1 MQVLYFFERI
11 RNPFLD
17 FLMSVLT
24 HLGEETVLVA
34 LALVFL
40 WCINKR
46 EGYYLLSVSF
56 AGLVVNQF
64 LKIVCRIPRPW
75 VKDPN
80 FTIVESARAEATGY
94 SFPSGHT
101 QTAVGAYGSLAV
113 WHKQKWVRIPM
124 IALCPIVPITRMYL
138 GVHTPADVLVS
149 LAIGTGIVFALYPFF
164 RKLAEKPNLFY
175 IPAGTV
181 LALSVLFLIFME
193 VHTFPEDIDPHNLAS
208 AISNAYKLLGSML
221 GFILMYYLDTRF
233 WKYETK
239 SPLLSQALKIL
250 LGVVVVVLIK
260 SLLKAPLLALTGGH
274 ESASAIRYFLLFAVA
289 GVCPVLFPY
298 FDRLAEKLKKGKKKV

>member
-17 FLMSVLT
+17 FLMSTLT

-75 VKDPN
+75 VKDPS

-124 IALCPIVPITRMYL
+124 IALCLIVPVTRMYL

-164 RKLAEKPNLFY
+164 RRLSEKPNLFY
-175 IPAGTV
+175 IPAGIILFLS
-181 LALSVLFLIFME
+181 LAFLIFME
-193 VHTFPEDIDPHNLAS
+193 TYHFPADTDAHNLAS
-208 AISNAYKLLGSML
+208 AVSNAYKITGSML
-221 GFILMYYLDTRF
+221 GFLLMYYLDQRF

-239 SPLLSQALKIL
+239 APLLSQILKIL
-250 LGVVVVVLIK
+250 LGVLVVVVIK

-274 ESASAIRYFLLFAVA
+274 ESASAIRYFLLFAAA
-289 GVCPVLFPY
+289 GICPVLFPC
-298 FDRLAEKLKKGKKKV
+298 FDRLAARLKKDKKN